1 MHELPVT
8 ESILTIALRYAERE
22 HATSISDLYLVI
34 GDLSSIV
41 DESVQ
46 FYWDI
51 ISRDTIA
58 EGATL
63 HFERTP
69 MQMVCFDCGKTY
81 RPEPGTLSCPG
92 CGSTIVQVAGGE
104 DFRLEAIT
112 VEKDENTE
120 KANEAAP
127 SVDGVIEET

>member
-8 ESILTIALRYAERE
+8 ESILNIALQYAERE
-22 HATSISDLYLVI
+22 RATSIKDLYLVI

-51 ISRDTIA
+51 ISRDTLA
-58 EGATL
+58 EGAVL

-81 RPEPGTLSCPG
+81 RPEPGTLACPG
-92 CGSTIVQVAGGE
+92 CGSTYVQVAGGD

-112 VEKDENTE
+112 IEKDEVKRE
-120 KANEAAP
+120 APEAAP
-127 SVDGVIEET
+127 SVDGLIEET

>member
-1 MHELPVT
+1 MHELAIT
-8 ESILTIALRYAERE
+8 QNLLDIALRYAQRE
-22 HATSISDLYLVI
+22 NASVITDLYLVI

-63 HFERTP
+63 HFERIP
-69 MQMVCFDCGKTY
+69 MQMICFDCGATY
-81 RPEPGTLSCPG
+81 QPEPGTLVCAQ
-92 CGSTIVQVAGGE
+92 CGSTQVQVAGGDE
-104 DFRLEAIT
+104 FRLDSI
-112 VEKDENTE
+112 N
-120 KANEAAP
+120 
-127 SVDGVIEET
+127 IEQDATIPGG